1 MRTVIA
7 ALVIALVAIAAH
19 AQSNP
24 SFESSRGQ
32 RTGYHHKVMK
42 PRYQK
47 DMDEEL
53 RDRSYRDALRSI
65 PDPKKDSDPWRD
77 AR

>member
-1 MRTVIA
+1 
-7 ALVIALVAIAAH
+7 
-19 AQSNP
+19 
-24 SFESSRGQ
+24 
-32 RTGYHHKVMK
+32 MK

-65 PDPKKDSDPWRD
+65 PDFKKDSDPWRD